1 MTGRDAES
9 ESAVNLSSS
18 NIVTVILSVLTPVV
32 SATLIFLIALVFNLI
47 YHRDIQSGMLLVFQN
62 DNARQRAKDILKD
75 IQVNTSIYFGTLTV
89 VNIGLGIAATVL
101 TWLVGL
107 PHPFLWG
114 TFAAVLNFIPYVG
127 ATIVIATLFVIGL
140 LVFPAVSHAVIAPLA
155 YLGITALEGQVITPT
170 LIGHRLTINPFLVFL
185 SIAIWSWVWGPVGA
199 FLAVPILL
207 CAMVALRRL

>member
-1 MTGRDAES
+1 M
-9 ESAVNLSSS
+9 
-18 NIVTVILSVLTPVV
+18 
-32 SATLIFLIALVFNLI
+32 
-47 YHRDIQSGMLLVFQN
+47 
-62 DNARQRAKDILKD
+62 AKDILKD

-89 VNIGLGIAATVL
+89 VNICLGIAATVL

-114 TFAAVLNFIPYVG
+114 TLAAVLNFIPYLG
-127 ATIVIATLFVIGL
+127 AAIVIATLFVVGL
-140 LVFPAVSHAVIAPLA
+140 IVFSALSHAVIAPLA

-185 SIAIWSWVWGPVGA
+185 SIACWTWMWGPVGA

-207 CAMVALRRL
+207 CAMVAVRRLSSTGGVSLLPPGSDHHPRAEVPQPGR